1 MLSPWQPYAQSRI
14 PNANSTLSLNATILD
29 NQIPDLWA
37 HQASRVA
44 KHLRPRN
51 CACIQAM
58 TEPEPDCAHDIDIKR
73 ANTSEVPVCFAQCTA
88 KAATSGDHT
97 PSTARYKLS
106 HHAAL
111 AQPLTGQNDSDEP
124 DIMTRHSSNTG
135 RGLTPRNS
143 LANPTRAVDVGLHSL
158 TEAGGPSGAQCR
170 TREAGPNGKSCR
182 PRLGHQ
188 WWQQQYDRERSAKPT
203 LERGQGLEGE

>member
-1 MLSPWQPYAQSRI
+1 MNQSLSTSSKGEMKGGCQGRHSCSCASAGRGLTWCSAPMLSPWQPYAQSRI

-73 ANTSEVPVCFAQCTA
+73 ANTSEGSCVLCAVHSKGCYKWGPHPKHCTLQTVTSCCLG
-88 KAATSGDHT
+88 AATDW
-97 PSTARYKLS
+97 
-106 HHAAL
+106 
-111 AQPLTGQNDSDEP
+111 
-124 DIMTRHSSNTG
+124 
-135 RGLTPRNS
+135 
-143 LANPTRAVDVGLHSL
+143 
-158 TEAGGPSGAQCR
+158 TE
-170 TREAGPNGKSCR
+170 
-182 PRLGHQ
+182 
-188 WWQQQYDRERSAKPT
+188 
-203 LERGQGLEGE
+203 